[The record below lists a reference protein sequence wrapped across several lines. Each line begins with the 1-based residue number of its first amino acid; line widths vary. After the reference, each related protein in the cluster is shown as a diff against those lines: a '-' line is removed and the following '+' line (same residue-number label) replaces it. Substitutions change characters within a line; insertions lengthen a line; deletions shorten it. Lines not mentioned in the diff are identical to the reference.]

1 MNNLHVWKI
10 SSSPGCESLE
20 LPDLTSLDSV
30 SRQLPEG
37 FYSTFRTYGR
47 CARALDLKHHLDRL
61 YLPAAE
67 RGVEPSVSARELRE
81 ALAGLLEAYRPGE
94 ARVRI
99 SLSLAES
106 PGQVFAMIE
115 PLKMLDET
123 VYQRGVR
130 AATFHTERA
139 NPRIKS
145 TSFIQKSD
153 QERKSLA
160 QSGIFEGL
168 IVQNRQIYEGLT
180 SNFYAIRGDVLLT
193 AQNGILLGVTRRI
206 ILRLAR
212 KLGLEIEYRPLWLD
226 ELPGVGEA
234 FITSSSRGAVPVVE
248 IDGQPVGRGKPGNWT
263 KCLLAAYAGYVE
275 QKSELIKP

>member
-20 LPDLTSLDSV
+20 LPDLSSLDSV

-37 FYSTFRTYGR
+37 LYSTFRTYGR
-47 CARALDLKHHLDRL
+47 CARALDLKHHLGRL

-130 AATFHTERA
+130 VATFHTERA

-168 IVQNRQIYEGLT
+168 IVQNRRIYEGLT
-180 SNFYAIRGDVLLT
+180 SNFYAVRSGALVT

-206 ILRLAR
+206 VLRQAR
-212 KLGLEIEYRPLWLD
+212 KFGLKIEYRPLPVD
-226 ELPGVGEA
+226 ELPGVDEA
-234 FITSSSRGAVPVVE
+234 FITSSSRGLVPVVE
-248 IDGQPVGRGKPGNWT
+248 LDGKPVGEGHPGLWT
-263 KCLLAAYAGYVE
+263 KRLITAYAGYVE
-275 QKSELIKP
+275 QKSEPIRP